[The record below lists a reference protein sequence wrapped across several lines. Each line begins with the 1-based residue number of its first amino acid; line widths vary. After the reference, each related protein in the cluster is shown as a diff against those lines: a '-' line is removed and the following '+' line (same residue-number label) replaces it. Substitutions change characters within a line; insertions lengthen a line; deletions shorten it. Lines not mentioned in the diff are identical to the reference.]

1 MFKSNRGFSTI
12 ETLFACH
19 IFLFAALVLMPAYE
33 KIMIGKKEVRA
44 KLEAYQ
50 ILHEQMNEAFIDGT
64 KSSVKKKRG
73 DITYVFNWDK
83 EKGCVSYNLHKKQTI
98 CFHQADER

>member
-1 MFKSNRGFSTI
+1 MFKNNRGFSTI

-33 KIMIGKKEVRA
+33 RIMIGKNEIRA

-50 ILHEQMNEAFIDGT
+50 ILHEQMNELFIDGT
-64 KSSVKKKRG
+64 KTSVKKKRG
-73 DITYVFNWDK
+73 DITYVFNWSK
-83 EKGCVSYNLHKKQTI
+83 EKGCVSYKIQRKQTI
-98 CFHQADER
+98 CFHHVAER